1 MKDLTPLNLS
11 NWAKGIDRSKSDTE
25 IGSNG
30 LYTAENCFV
39 SNAMVKK
46 RMGYTELNSVALD
59 TPDVISI
66 YIYQKENGE
75 EFILCNCG
83 TDVYHV
89 AADGSSTSIITGLL
103 TAGNVMSYATVNN
116 LVYMSNGFDN
126 VYSWD
131 GLAPAATALPALPKA
146 KWLIV
151 HGDKL
156 FFIAT
161 AANPNY
167 VYFSQAGGPE
177 VIDTDAY
184 FEVYTDDGDI
194 LTGAASFLGVLI
206 LFKNTSIH
214 VLQGKTKAELSL
226 TSNLG
231 NIHPR
236 IGCIAALSIVYVP
249 GGVMFLSNDG
259 VQFINGANISKQS
272 DKVDPF
278 LANIAFDY
286 RQTSAAF
293 WDGKNYRLSYV
304 TGATDTTP
312 NESLVYEEYGIYN
325 ALGSKEEHV
334 PWVVFTYG
342 MNAYAVT
349 KAGTIYAAG
358 NDGFLYT
365 IDDDTSDNGAEI
377 VMKVITGVFN
387 FEAPFMTK
395 IFRKAGINL
404 WRSIATVNWQI
415 SIDRGRATYQ
425 KAFSSLTGLTYWGL
439 NNWAISSGTVTVT
452 NSSPDV
458 VGDADADFTLVQ
470 AGDSFQVDGDAASYV
485 VSVCDPVTKVITL
498 TTNYTGTT
506 GAGKVF
512 VVWNDDTMF
521 WTEPT
526 SSYEQISLPKRL
538 IGKNAQ
544 IQLLEASTTAEVEI
558 YATDLRFLPLQEG
571 K

>member
-11 NWAKGIDRSKSDTE
+11 NWSRGINRSKSDIE
-25 IGSNG
+25 ISPNE

-39 SNAMVKK
+39 SNAMIKK
-46 RMGYTELNSVALD
+46 RKGYAELNDTALD

-66 YIYQKENGE
+66 YIYQKEDGT

-83 TDVYHV
+83 TDVYHI
-89 AADGSSTSIITGLL
+89 ATDGSSTSIITGL
-103 TAGNVMSYATVNN
+103 TAGNVMSYATINN
-116 LVYMSNGFDN
+116 LVYMSNGVNN
-126 VYSWD
+126 VYHWN
-131 GLAPAATALPALPKA
+131 GIAAAGTAVPALPKA

-156 FFIAT
+156 FYIAT
-161 AANPNY
+161 AGNPNY
-167 VYFSQAGGPE
+167 VLFSQAGTPE
-177 VIDTDAY
+177 TIDTDAY

-194 LTGAASFLGVLI
+194 LTGVASFLGVLI
-206 LFKNTSIH
+206 LFKNESIH
-214 VLQGKTKAELSL
+214 ILQGKTKADLLL
-226 TSNLG
+226 TSNLK

-236 IGCIAALSIVYVP
+236 VGCISAQSIAYVP
-249 GGVMFLSNDG
+249 GGVMFLSRDG
-259 VQFINGANISKQS
+259 VQFTNGANISKQS
-272 DKVDPF
+272 DNVNDF
-278 LANIAFDY
+278 LKEITFTY
-286 RQTSAAF
+286 RQRSAAF

-304 TGATDTTP
+304 TGVNTRP
-312 NESLVYEEYGIYN
+312 NESLIYEEYGIYN

-334 PWVVFTYG
+334 PWVLWTYG

-349 KAGTIYAAG
+349 KAGTFYAAG

-365 IDDDTSDNGAEI
+365 IDEGTSDNGEEI

-387 FEAPFMTK
+387 WETPFTTK

-415 SIDRGRATYQ
+415 SIDRGRATYL
-425 KAFSSLTGLTYWGL
+425 KAFGSLTGLTYWGL
-439 NNWAISSGTVTVT
+439 NNWAISSGTVTATNGSPTVT
-452 NSSPDV
+452 
-458 VGDADADFTLVQ
+458 GDADADFTYVL
-470 AGDSFQVDGDAASYV
+470 AGDSFQVDGDAATYIVQSV
-485 VSVCDPVTKVITL
+485 VIATKTITL
-498 TTNYTGTT
+498 TTNYAGTT
-506 GAGKVF
+506 GAGKTF

-521 WTEPT
+521 WTEPS

-558 YATDLRFLPLQEG
+558 YATDLRFLPLQES